1 MRPPDVCGQLG
12 LALVVI
18 LASTAFEAV
27 GLEVGSDQSHCQDI
41 RVPLCQ
47 SLPYNQTVMPNL
59 MGNANQQDAQNDINQ
74 YKYHMLVK
82 LGCSKDIRFF
92 ICAMFTPVC
101 TIIKKALPPCRE
113 LCESAKAGCEQV
125 LYQFNVP
132 WPPQFDCAQF
142 PRFGQGGEN
151 LCVGEANQG
160 SFTSTE
166 LKDHQTTTLRP
177 GRPSHFDQLMDFVCP
192 AALQVPPEYEYS
204 LSFGRGSH
212 QFIQGSSRHSLPSS
226 TKGDVQGRHLVE
238 DCGAPCSEKLF
249 FGLNNVYQ
257 MRLWVGIWAVVCLA
271 STVFTLATFLVDS
284 GRFPYPEKPI
294 VYLAMCYLVV
304 ALVYLIGFGSGDA
317 VACNQ
322 PFASNVNGLR
332 TESVLK
338 QGTLHDWRCSI
349 LGMLLYFFV
358 TAGSVWW
365 VVLTLAWF
373 LSAGLKWGQESI
385 DVIASYFH
393 AVVWTLASLQTILVL
408 ILKKIE
414 GDMLSGVCYV
424 GLLDD
429 SSLLYLIVVPSAV
442 YLTVGLVFLVMGFA
456 SLAQVRTVMKR
467 DGTRTDKLER
477 LMLRI
482 GTFSL
487 LYMVPASTVLGCY
500 LYEYI
505 HLPDWMLLWQEEV
518 CRDKT
523 LQQKW
528 HVGCR
533 FPDNQQPQVAP
544 PNFFVFMLKYV
555 MIFAVGI
562 FSGFWVWSGKTVQ
575 TWKNFYAKMCG
586 GYRREA
592 NV

>member
-1 MRPPDVCGQLG
+1 MRPPKGSSSLW
-12 LALVVI
+12 LALAI
-18 LASTAFEAV
+18 FITYATAYGG
-27 GLEVGSDQSHCQDI
+27 GLEVGTDSSHCQDI
-41 RVPLCQ
+41 TVPLCQ
-47 SLPYNQTVMPNL
+47 NLPYNQTVMPNL
-59 MGNANQQDAQNDINQ
+59 MGNQNQQDAEHDIHT

-82 LGCSKDIRFF
+82 LDCSKDIQIF

-113 LCESAKAGCEQV
+113 LCESAKSGCEEV
-125 LYQFNVP
+125 LEQFSVP
-132 WPPQFDCAQF
+132 WPAQFDCAQF
-142 PRFGQGGEN
+142 PRAGQGGNN
-151 LCVGEANQG
+151 LCVGQANRG
-160 SFTSTE
+160 SFSSTE
-166 LKDHQTTTLRP
+166 LKDHHTTTALP
-177 GRPSHFDQLMDFVCP
+177 GRPSDFNDLMDFVCP

-204 LSFGRGSH
+204 LSFGAAGGPPGSRG
-212 QFIQGSSRHSLPSS
+212 
-226 TKGDVQGRHLVE
+226 GRHVVD

-249 FGLNNVYQ
+249 FGLANVYQ
-257 MRLWVGIWAVVCLA
+257 MRLWVGIWAVVCLT
-271 STVFTLATFLVDS
+271 STTFTLLTFLVDS

-294 VYLAMCYLVV
+294 VYLSMCYLIVS
-304 ALVYLIGFGSGDA
+304 LVYLIGFGSGDA
-317 VACNQ
+317 VACNE
-322 PFASNVNGLR
+322 PFASHVNGLHKDR
-332 TESVLK
+332 VLK

-358 TAGSVWW
+358 TAGAVWW

-424 GLLDD
+424 GILDD
-429 SSLLYLIVVPSAV
+429 SSLLYLIIVPFTLYLAV
-442 YLTVGLVFLVMGFA
+442 GFVFLVMGFA
-456 SLAQVRTVMKR
+456 SLLQVRTIMKR

-482 GTFSL
+482 GTFST
-487 LYMVPASTVLGCY
+487 LYMVPATTVVGCY
-500 LYEYI
+500 LYEYV
-505 HLPDWMLLWQEEV
+505 HLPDWMLLWQEEI
-518 CRDKT
+518 CRDEV
-523 LQQKW
+523 LQEKW
-528 HVGCR
+528 HPTCR

-562 FSGFWVWSGKTVQ
+562 FSGFWVWSGKTLQ
-575 TWKNFYAKMCG
+575 TWKNFYAKICG